1 VASRPWAVP
10 AKEATASHTLP
21 HSRRRRLRAD
31 GESEEAE
38 AEADESAPGRRRM
51 QMRGRERS
59 RAGVG
64 RRGEVSTVMERRS
77 IRRTG
82 TDG

>member
-38 AEADESAPGRRRM
+38 ADESARGRRRM

>member
-1 VASRPWAVP
+1 MASRPWAVP

-38 AEADESAPGRRRM
+38 ADESARGRRRM